1 MNNVLSVSQ
10 VNRYIKNLLEE
21 DLILTDILLEAEV
34 SNFKYHSNGNM
45 YFTLKDDIASINC
58 VVFRQFASTISFDI
72 YDGMNLLVYGEITL
86 YEKSGQYQLCLE
98 YIQPLGKG
106 NLFNA
111 YEKLKEKLRQEGLF
125 DEGHK
130 KDIPKFPKCIAIIT
144 SDTGAVIHDI
154 IKVAGKRNKFV
165 ELILIPTLVQGKDA
179 PKNIAYAI
187 EKANAYKKIDVI
199 ILGRGGGSIEDLW
212 AFNEEIV
219 VRSVYKS
226 KIPVVSA
233 IGHETDYTLADFVAD
248 LRASTPSAAAE
259 MIIPDIEI
267 INYDLQSA
275 KKLMYEKFL
284 RLLGEKKEIL
294 KYEQEKL
301 TDAAQSNF
309 EQKKLFIQNKLN
321 LLDKLSPVSVLKRGY
336 TFISDTGQKNCLG
349 FEKISVGQN
358 VNIKFYNGSVT
369 AKIVS
374 KSG

>member
-111 YEKLKEKLRQEGLF
+111 YEKLKERLRQEGLF

-154 IKVAGKRNKFV
+154 IKVAGKRNKSV
-165 ELILIPTLVQGKDA
+165 ELILIPTLVQGEDA

-294 KYEQEKL
+294 KYEQKKL